1 MKRSI
6 NDYFVSK
13 VRCVKNSSNV
23 TNNRDVSVS
32 NLTQVPDK
40 DEQNVILSTPVPKN
54 SSIFDIKL
62 FIDKKLTKTEKT
74 EALNTIWTP
83 GKNYDFPITLY
94 GSKNLKFQMSWFDK
108 WSWIAYSGLDDGI
121 YCKYCVLF
129 CVKQGGKGGQSL
141 GQLCTQPL
149 KNWKH
154 AIQKLKS
161 HEAREESSVYD
172 QINKVAKKQKDD
184 NRKIISPVIQSVI
197 LCGRQGIALRGHQ
210 DCGPLKLTEPSEN
223 DGNFRAL
230 LRFYLNATQVSGDNT
245 HVLLRENCKKNA
257 QYYNSDDGKM
267 HEDFLKF
274 VPIYEVNGRNLANII
289 VEELKNM
296 NIEVNNLRGQGYDG
310 AAVMSGKMNGVAVLV
325 KKEYPTALYIHCS
338 SHNLNLSIS
347 YSCNIPEIRNTMGT
361 IESGYLFLNTPKR
374 QIVFSEK
381 LNLFKEEEKL
391 KDDGCQSKKLKLKRL
406 CPTRWVER
414 HNSVEIFYDFLPVI
428 LSSLEEMITWSDKD
442 TATKANQLLLAL
454 QASEFNISLKQNID
468 LCEAINHINIIIKEL
483 MTIREN
489 AETVFSDL
497 FKIIVTQ
504 SKEMDIEIKIPRLA
518 KRQKHRCNIMM
529 NTPEEYYRVSIFIP
543 FIESIIEQL
552 NDRFNNH
559 REIISGFQ
567 ALIDY
572 NIKTDLQ
579 QLVHFYQNDIEC
591 YDKVVIEINLWHRF
605 LRENNIKPT
614 SALDALSKCNPD
626 FYKNVYTLL
635 HILVVLPVTSCEAE
649 RTFSSLKRIKNYL
662 RNTNSENRLNGL
674 ANLNIHREVPVTVE
688 EVINI
693 LSEENR
699 RLDFTL

>member
-1 MKRSI
+1 
-6 NDYFVSK
+6 
-13 VRCVKNSSNV
+13 VKNSSNV

-161 HEAREESSVYD
+161 HEASNYHINCVLNFQHLSAVISGEESSVYD

-257 QYYNSDDGKM
+257 QYISWKIQNQIVDACFKIITQKVAKKINDCKYFSIIADETADISGIEQLSLCARYYNSDDGKM

-414 HNSVEIFYDFLPVI
+414 H
-428 LSSLEEMITWSDKD
+428 
-442 TATKANQLLLAL
+442 
-454 QASEFNISLKQNID
+454 
-468 LCEAINHINIIIKEL
+468 
-483 MTIREN
+483 
-489 AETVFSDL
+489 
-497 FKIIVTQ
+497 
-504 SKEMDIEIKIPRLA
+504 
-518 KRQKHRCNIMM
+518 
-529 NTPEEYYRVSIFIP
+529 
-543 FIESIIEQL
+543 
-552 NDRFNNH
+552 
-559 REIISGFQ
+559 
-567 ALIDY
+567 
-572 NIKTDLQ
+572 
-579 QLVHFYQNDIEC
+579 
-591 YDKVVIEINLWHRF
+591 
-605 LRENNIKPT
+605 
-614 SALDALSKCNPD
+614 
-626 FYKNVYTLL
+626 
-635 HILVVLPVTSCEAE
+635 
-649 RTFSSLKRIKNYL
+649 
-662 RNTNSENRLNGL
+662 
-674 ANLNIHREVPVTVE
+674 
-688 EVINI
+688 
-693 LSEENR
+693 
-699 RLDFTL
+699 